1 MKEPTLHELI
11 ELLHLTPL
19 VGEGGL
25 WSQPYR
31 SDEMLPAGTLTGR
44 DTARAICSTIY
55 FLLTP
60 TTFSC
65 MHRLKSDE
73 IWYYHCGAA
82 AELLLL
88 HPDGRCELRRLGCDL
103 AAGERP
109 QITVPRGTWMGA
121 HLAEDKPYCLM
132 STSGAP
138 AYEDS
143 DFEAGSYEALAEHIT
158 DPALLPLLRKLT
170 GAPQYT

>member
-1 MKEPTLHELI
+1 MNEPTLQEVI
-11 ELLHLTPL
+11 DLLHLEPL
-19 VGEGGL
+19 FGEGGL
-25 WSQPYR
+25 WAQPYV
-31 SDEMLPAGTLTGR
+31 SDETLPANTLADR
-44 DTARAICSTIY
+44 DTDRPVASTIH

-73 IWYYHCGAA
+73 IWYYHMGAA

-88 HPDGRCELRRLGCDL
+88 YPDGTHALRRLGCDL

-132 STSGAP
+132 STETSP
-138 AYEDS
+138 AYVAS
-143 DFEAGSYEALAEHIT
+143 DFEAGSFAALRPQLS
-158 DPALLPLLRKLT
+158 DSALWPLLQKLT
-170 GAPQYT
+170 SPPRYE